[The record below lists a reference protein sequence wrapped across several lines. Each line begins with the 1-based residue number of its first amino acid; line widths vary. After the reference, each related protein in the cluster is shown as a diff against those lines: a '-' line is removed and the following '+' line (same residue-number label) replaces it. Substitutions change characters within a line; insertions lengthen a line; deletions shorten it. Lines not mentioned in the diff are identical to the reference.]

1 MFWHTNMNYRST
13 DNIKLIMKQVGQTMF
28 NISSTYFYLQGNI
41 VVYLFFD
48 TFSCLFPA
56 LHGCSSPLGIACI
69 NVSLFI
75 INGLPFKKSFF
86 YQSDLQII

>member
-75 INGLPFKKSFF
+75 LTVWPFKKSFF
-86 YQSDLQII
+86 TNPIYK